1 MAGQAYFIFAHRDP
15 CQVIRLLSLV
25 QHPDNVFLIHWD
37 GKSSDEEYSRLR
49 EVQSSRANVHFL
61 EPRAKIYWGGN
72 WPIYNIEIP
81 PMWSLLETELR
92 AMEALLR
99 LGPGWT
105 HLVNL
110 SGQCFP
116 IVPERTIAR
125 SLAGSLGRSY
135 LELVDLTT
143 WTPRFIQQRF
153 HRRHIRIG
161 NHYIGLPG
169 KHVLKGQPFGASQ
182 FKILSREVVS
192 YVLDNSGEYQRYF
205 RGMLSPDETCIATT
219 LMNGP
224 LAASVEPHHK
234 HYIDWSAPRPPKV
247 LGIEDLA
254 AIEASGAWFCRKVV
268 PGELVDALEARLG
281 LSGDTARAG

>member
-15 CQVIRLLSLV
+15 CQVIRLLNLL
-25 QHPDNVFLIHWD
+25 QHPHNVFLIHWD
-37 GKSSDEEYSRLR
+37 GKSSDEEYARLKQSQAER
-49 EVQSSRANVHFL
+49 ENVHFL

-99 LGPGWT
+99 LGSGWT

-116 IVPERTIAR
+116 IVPERVIAR
-125 SLAGSLGRSY
+125 SLAANLGRSY
-135 LELVDLTT
+135 LELVDLAT
-143 WTPRFIQQRF
+143 WTPSFIEQRF

-161 NHYIGLPG
+161 NRYIGLPG
-169 KHVLKGQPFGASQ
+169 KRSAGFKPFGASQ
-182 FKILSREVVS
+182 FKILSREAVS
-192 YVLDNSGEYQRYF
+192 YVLGNSEEYQRHF

-247 LGIEDLA
+247 LGMEDLA
-254 AIEASGAWFCRKVV
+254 AIEESGAWFCRKVV
-268 PGELVDALEARLG
+268 PGELVDALEARLAVG
-281 LSGDTARAG
+281 PDAACAG